1 VVDLEDVRQIAMP
14 IARFPRLA
22 EAMSVHANEL
32 HNRRLIGGGIG
43 IHWPGLDEDIST
55 ENLLVTRDE
64 LLAYHDGAD
73 GTAALNPV
81 RGH

>member
-1 VVDLEDVRQIAMP
+1 MV
-14 IARFPRLA
+14 PRLA
-22 EAMSVHANEL
+22 EAMSVQTNEL
-32 HNRRLIGGGIG
+32 HNWRLIGGGIG

-64 LLAYHDGAD
+64 LLAAYHDGAD
-73 GTAALNPV
+73 GTAALDAD